1 LTESDLQN
9 AAKMQDAYIATLE
22 NELKSNQTDVNL
34 IESNSHAALVA
45 QA

>member
-1 LTESDLQN
+1 LTESDLKN

-22 NELKSNQTDVNL
+22 NELKSNQTDANL
-34 IESNSHAALVA
+34 MENKSNAALVA